1 MSGATAETRAGEQRL
16 ASYLREQAAD
26 GEFYFKSKFIADD
39 LGMTPSQVGR
49 LVSRLNDSVEDLKIE
64 RWSYT
69 NATTWRVT
77 PA

>member
-1 MSGATAETRAGEQRL
+1 MGATAETRAGERRL
-16 ASYLREQAAD
+16 ASYLRERAAD
-26 GEFYFKSKFIADD
+26 GEFYFKSKFVADD

-49 LVSRLNDSVEDLKIE
+49 LVSRLDDSVEDLEVE

-77 PA
+77 TA